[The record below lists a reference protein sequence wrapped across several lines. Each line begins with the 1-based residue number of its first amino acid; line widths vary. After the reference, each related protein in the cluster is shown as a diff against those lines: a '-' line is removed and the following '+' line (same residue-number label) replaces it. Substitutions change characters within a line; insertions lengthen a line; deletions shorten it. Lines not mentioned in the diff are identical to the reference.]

1 MDNGKIG
8 ELIHRLRR
16 ERGLGCP
23 FGATAGCI
31 STILSTACS
40 GRTYNQKA

>member
-8 ELIHRLRR
+8 ELIHRLLR

-23 FGATAGCI
+23 FGATAGC
-31 STILSTACS
+31 TFTARSTACS
-40 GRTYNQKA
+40 GRIYKG